1 LGHALKTMDASI
13 PVPQKIGKYL
23 IIKEIGRGASAT
35 VYLADDPFNDRKVAI
50 KVPDPNTKEVDSEA
64 FRRRKLFLNEAS
76 LAGKLVHPNI
86 VKVFDASIDEQ
97 MSYLVME
104 YVPAGNLKQYCS
116 DETLL
121 PIRKVAMLIF
131 KCCRALD
138 YAYQNGVIHRDIKPA
153 NILLSEQEDIKIS
166 DFGTAHISS
175 TQQTQVQGFLGS
187 PAYMSP
193 EQINEEPPTVQ
204 GDIYSMGVVLYEM
217 LTGKLPYTAQNFPSM
232 LNKILNEAATPITE
246 YRPDLPQRLIKIV
259 EKAMAR
265 DMSVRYPNWYEF
277 SRDLADS
284 LKEWEQ
290 VVSELSMAEKVTM
303 LRDLNFFK
311 FFREQ
316 DLREVVRNAEWVIC
330 KRNEN
335 LLKEGDVDQAFYV
348 IVKGRVK
355 VTKGGRMINALKSGD
370 CFGEMAMLNPTNQ
383 ERTTTITAMD
393 DVQVLKMH
401 APQMEL
407 MSEGCQL
414 QFTKIF
420 LRNLVSRLSHVPE
433 DAYPANTTTQ
443 TITRS
448 TKSTKHT
455 A

>member
-1 LGHALKTMDASI
+1 MEELSTDT
-13 PVPQKIGKYL
+13 PERIGKY
-23 IIKEIGRGASAT
+23 IVIKEVGRGASAT
-35 VYLADDPFNDRKVAI
+35 VFLADDPFNERKVAI
-50 KVPDPNTKEVDSEA
+50 KVPDPNTKEEDAESI
-64 FRRRKLFLNEAS
+64 RRRKLFLNEAS

-86 VKVFDASIDEQ
+86 VKVYDASIDEKL
-97 MSYLVME
+97 SYLVME

-116 DETLL
+116 EDSLL

-153 NILLSEQEDIKIS
+153 NILLSDQDDIKIS

-175 TQQTQVQGFLGS
+175 AQQTQVQGFLGS

-193 EQINEEPPTVQ
+193 EQINEESPTVQ
-204 GDIYSMGVVLYEM
+204 GDIYSMGVVLYEL
-217 LTGKLPYTAQNFPSM
+217 LTGKLPFSAQSFPAM
-232 LNKILNEAATPITE
+232 LNKILNEAPIPLTDH
-246 YRPDLPQRLIKIV
+246 RPDLPARLIAIT
-259 EKAMAR
+259 EKAMSK
-265 DMSVRYPNWYEF
+265 DLSVRYPTWYDF

-284 LKEWEQ
+284 LKDWEQ
-290 VVSELSMAEKVTM
+290 VVGELNMAEKLTL

-311 FFREQ
+311 FFKEQ
-316 DLREVVRNAEWVIC
+316 DLKEVVRNAEWVVV
-330 KRNEN
+330 KRNDN
-335 LLKEGDVDQAFYV
+335 LLREGDVDQAFYV
-348 IVKGRVK
+348 IAKGKVK
-355 VTKGGRMINALKSGD
+355 VTKGGRLINALKAGD
-370 CFGEMAMLNPTNQ
+370 CFGEMSMLSASNK

-407 MSEGCQL
+407 MSESCQL

-420 LRNLVSRLSHVPE
+420 LRNLVSRLSHVDETHTASPE
-433 DAYPANTTTQ
+433 GAGTNTT
-443 TITRS
+443 RS
-448 TKSTKHT
+448 RRTT